1 MLLIFIA
8 ALTGCDDN
16 VNDHFA
22 LPQTNPQEPV
32 QNVEGFTLSLGSSCT
47 APILFKD
54 LDDATLLE
62 VAKLTDHPELTE
74 GDTINLEVEVSK
86 DETFTQAVPLP
97 CSVKNGT
104 ASVTAGELEEVVK
117 EIYGKA
123 PYARTNL
130 CTRDNL
136 YRKPHLSNSP
146 SGKNN
151 TGKN

>member
-62 VAKLTDHPELTE
+62 VAKLTD
-74 GDTINLEVEVSK
+74 
-86 DETFTQAVPLP
+86 
-97 CSVKNGT
+97 
-104 ASVTAGELEEVVK
+104 
-117 EIYGKA
+117 
-123 PYARTNL
+123 
-130 CTRDNL
+130 
-136 YRKPHLSNSP
+136 P
-146 SGKNN
+146 SG
-151 TGKN
+151 TDRRRHHQSGSGSFER

>member
-117 EIYGKA
+117 RDLWQSS
-123 PYARTNL
+123 PCTDNL

>member
-1 MLLIFIA
+1 MKKINLYMLLIFIA

-62 VAKLTDHPELTE
+62 VAKLTDHPDVYKRQPYYHLAFH
-74 GDTINLEVEVSK
+74 TINRWSDGL
-86 DETFTQAVPLP
+86 
-97 CSVKNGT
+97 
-104 ASVTAGELEEVVK
+104 
-117 EIYGKA
+117 
-123 PYARTNL
+123 
-130 CTRDNL
+130 
-136 YRKPHLSNSP
+136 H
-146 SGKNN
+146 SGYL
-151 TGKN
+151 

>member
-1 MLLIFIA
+1 MKKINLYMLLIFIA

-86 DETFTQAVPLP
+86 DETFTQAIKKNVYSQEKREDASAWHT
-97 CSVKNGT
+97 CNRRQTVAGSSKNGFR
-104 ASVTAGELEEVVK
+104 G
-117 EIYGKA
+117 
-123 PYARTNL
+123 NL
-130 CTRDNL
+130 
-136 YRKPHLSNSP
+136 
-146 SGKNN
+146 
-151 TGKN
+151 

>member
-104 ASVTAGELEEVVK
+104 GYVTAGELEEVVK
-117 EIYGKA
+117 EM
-123 PYARTNL
+123 
-130 CTRDNL
+130 
-136 YRKPHLSNSP
+136 
-146 SGKNN
+146 
-151 TGKN
+151 

>member
-74 GDTINLEVEVSK
+74 GEPSIWK
-86 DETFTQAVPLP
+86 WKFRKMKPLP
-97 CSVKNGT
+97 KQ
-104 ASVTAGELEEVVK
+104 
-117 EIYGKA
+117 
-123 PYARTNL
+123 
-130 CTRDNL
+130 
-136 YRKPHLSNSP
+136 SP
-146 SGKNN
+146 CPVALKTEQPPSLQESWKRL
-151 TGKN
+151 

>member
-1 MLLIFIA
+1 MKKINLYMLLIFIA

-62 VAKLTDHPELTE
+62 VAKLTDHPSSFPAFPRKAGYAARSTR
-74 GDTINLEVEVSK
+74 
-86 DETFTQAVPLP
+86 FCAPP
-97 CSVKNGT
+97 CRFIPDS
-104 ASVTAGELEEVVK
+104 
-117 EIYGKA
+117 
-123 PYARTNL
+123 YAI
-130 CTRDNL
+130 
-136 YRKPHLSNSP
+136 
-146 SGKNN
+146 GAA
-151 TGKN
+151 

>member
-62 VAKLTDHPELTE
+62 VAKLTDHPH
-74 GDTINLEVEVSK
+74 
-86 DETFTQAVPLP
+86 
-97 CSVKNGT
+97 VKIAFSNQHSFISLRAMT
-104 ASVTAGELEEVVK
+104 
-117 EIYGKA
+117 
-123 PYARTNL
+123 RT
-130 CTRDNL
+130 
-136 YRKPHLSNSP
+136 
-146 SGKNN
+146 
-151 TGKN
+151 

>member
-86 DETFTQAVPLP
+86 DETFTPSSPL
-97 CSVKNGT
+97 
-104 ASVTAGELEEVVK
+104 AL
-117 EIYGKA
+117 
-123 PYARTNL
+123 
-130 CTRDNL
+130 
-136 YRKPHLSNSP
+136 
-146 SGKNN
+146 
-151 TGKN
+151 